1 MAWVYLVLGGMF
13 EWGWPMGLKFGWTDQ
28 GVRAG
33 PLIFAA
39 ASMTLS
45 GALLLLA
52 QREIPVGTAY
62 AVWTGIGAVGTF
74 FLGIWLL
81 DEPASLARYV
91 FVGFIVVGVLG
102 LNLASASG
110 S

>member
-1 MAWVYLVLGGMF
+1 MAWVYLVLAGIC
-13 EWGWPMGLKFGWTDQ
+13 EWGWPMGLKFGWSEH

-39 ASMTLS
+39 VSMTLS
-45 GALLLLA
+45 GVLLLLA
-52 QREIPVGTAY
+52 QRDIPVGTAY

-81 DEPASLARYV
+81 GEASSLARYV
-91 FVGFIVVGVLG
+91 FVGFIVVGILG
-102 LNLASASG
+102 LKLASPSD
-110 S
+110 

>member
-1 MAWVYLVLGGMF
+1 MAWVYLVIAGVF
-13 EWGWPMGLKFGWTDQ
+13 EWGWPIGLKFAWTDA
-28 GVRAG
+28 GVRPW
-33 PLIFAA
+33 PLLIAIV
-39 ASMTLS
+39 SMTVS

-81 DEPASLARYV
+81 GESANAARFV
-91 FVGFIVVGVLG
+91 FVGFIVVGIIG
-102 LNLASASG
+102 LKLAG
-110 S
+110 SSPP